1 MRYLTP
7 FSFLLYSIIG
17 VLVGFMGTFTT
28 PSDDARIQLT
38 QDDATL
44 LVTGL
49 YSTEQ
54 PPSDMLS
61 YTLRLVREGAGGRS
75 ASTQSGS
82 FEVTAGTV
90 QTLATSRVNAGD
102 GDTLQID
109 LHIRNGS
116 AVVAHEAIRCT
127 VPICPLTDSTD

>member
-1 MRYLTP
+1 MSL
-7 FSFLLYSIIG
+7 LLYSISG
-17 VLVGFMGTFTT
+17 GLGGFMGTFATS
-28 PSDDARIQLT
+28 SDDARIQLT
-38 QDDATL
+38 KDDATL

-90 QTLATSRVNAGD
+90 RTLATSRVNVAD

-116 AVVAHEAIRCT
+116 TVVAHEAIRCT
-127 VPICPLTDSTD
+127 VPNCPFTDPSD